1 MGVAFDRDYSIEFK
15 PEYSIGEEEL
25 LSPDE
30 VLAVSN
36 LLRSFETSGMKLV
49 QGLPSDPYGDLDFM
63 ALCHVEDFVV
73 GYRKAHPVYGF
84 LASFFKQKSLN
95 EVTGMMCRV
104 IYGYDTDYKVQISS
118 LCQSITGSNQ

>member
-1 MGVAFDRDYSIEFK
+1 MGVAYDRDFSIEFK
-15 PEYSIGEEEL
+15 PEYSIEEAEL

-36 LLRSFETSGMKLV
+36 LFRGFEQSGLKLV
-49 QGLPSDPYGDLDFM
+49 QGLPSDPNGDLDFM

-84 LASFFKQKSLN
+84 LASFFNQQKLN
-95 EVTGMMCRV
+95 DVTGMMCRV

-118 LCQSITGSNQ
+118 LCQSITGANQ